1 MAERK
6 VVLSIGAHPD
16 DAEFLCAG
24 TLALLRQRGW
34 QVHIATL
41 TPGDCGTVE
50 YSREEIGRIRT
61 GEAAKAAAMLDGFY
75 HCVGCDDVF
84 IMYDRPT
91 LVKVIELVRRVRP
104 RLVFTLCGE
113 DYMTDH
119 VTTGRLAMTACFAC
133 GIVNVETPG
142 AEPFEPVPH
151 LYYCDPTEGR
161 DIYGQEVPTSDIVDI
176 SSVIETKERMLACH
190 ESQRNWLLAHH
201 GIDEYVNA
209 MKNWSAERG
218 RQIGAAFGEGFRQHK
233 GHAFP
238 QTDLLAEELG
248 ALVHISRGA

>member
-24 TLALLRQRGW
+24 TLTLLRERGW

-50 YSREEIGRIRT
+50 YGREEISRIRK
-61 GEAAKAAAMLDGFY
+61 GEAAKAAALLEGGY

-104 RLVFTLCGE
+104 ALVFTLCAE

-119 VTTGRLAMTACFAC
+119 VMTGRLAMTACFAC
-133 GIVNVETPG
+133 GIVNIATPG
-142 AEPFEPVPH
+142 ADAFEPVPH
-151 LYYCDPTEGR
+151 LYYTDPAEGK
-161 DIYGQEVPTSDIVDI
+161 DIYGRSAPTSHIVDI
-176 SSVIETKERMLACH
+176 SSVIETKEKMLACH

-201 GIDEYVNA
+201 GMDEYVYS
-209 MKNWSAERG
+209 MKDWSAERG
-218 RQIGAAFGEGFRQHK
+218 RQIGAACGEGFRQHK

-238 QTDLLAEELG
+238 QSDLLTAELG
-248 ALVHISRGA
+248 SLVHQM